1 VLAVGLAVVLNAC
14 GTATVPTSALTP
26 TPVAATDAPAPT
38 LVVTNPPSPAP
49 TTIPTAK
56 ATASALDAIEHC
68 AGAASTGS
76 GRSVARGS
84 TWSGYVAAQP
94 PAAFSCVEAAWVEPV
109 VTCGAADAAVAIWV
123 GIGGYTSRDLGI
135 FDDEHALEK
144 AGTGV
149 DCEDGA
155 ATHYA
160 WHQIEPGE
168 ASDQPFGALAGQP
181 ADMAIAAG
189 DRMWAQVRF
198 ADGAYRMTVANR
210 TTGDVRSISQASAGK
225 RRSSANWVVEG
236 ETGAWLA
243 RFPSIT
249 FTGGAS
255 TMGGVLGTIGST
267 AWLRNEVDEWS
278 GGFRRLRVSA
288 LSPDGTSFHV
298 TWLHR

>member
-1 VLAVGLAVVLNAC
+1 M
-14 GTATVPTSALTP
+14 P
-26 TPVAATDAPAPT
+26 TPQATR
-38 LVVTNPPSPAP
+38 SPLE
-49 TTIPTAK
+49 TV
-56 ATASALDAIEHC
+56 EHC
-68 AGAASTGS
+68 NGTASTGF
-76 GRSVARGS
+76 GRSVQRGS
-84 TWSGYVAAQP
+84 TWSGYVAAEP
-94 PAAFSCVEAAWVEPV
+94 PATFSCVEAAWDEPV

-123 GIGGYTSRDLGI
+123 GIGGYTSVDLGI
-135 FDDEHALEK
+135 FDDQHALEK

-149 DCEDGA
+149 DCEAGA

-168 ASDQPFGALAGQP
+168 ASDQPFGAVAGQP

-198 ADGAYRMTVANR
+198 AGGAYRMTVANR